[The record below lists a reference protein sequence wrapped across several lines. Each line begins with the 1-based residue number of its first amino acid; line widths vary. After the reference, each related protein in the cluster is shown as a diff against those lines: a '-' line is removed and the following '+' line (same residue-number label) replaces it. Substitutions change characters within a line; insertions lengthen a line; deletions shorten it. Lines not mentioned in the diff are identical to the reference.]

1 MSDGATLIPRT
12 ARDWNDLWRVKQRVR
27 TMNHDASYWN
37 ERAKTFTNKDTPGSY
52 TDRFLALADIHPQ
65 ESVMDMGCGTGNLSV
80 PLGEAGHE
88 VLAADFS
95 SAMLAR
101 LDEALRQ
108 RDIHDV
114 QTKLLSWE
122 DDWETHGVMPGSFDV
137 CIASRSI
144 ATEDLQGALDKLTA
158 TARRRC
164 CITLATGASPRLDM
178 SMLRSIGTPL
188 APSYDDIYALAILQ
202 GEGYAPTLTYID
214 TVRTDRFASFEE
226 ALVRY
231 RDMADDATKE
241 AVSTLSE
248 DELHFRVRAWLTKNL
263 CEQTDEDGNTFLTQ
277 RAPRHVLWAFIAW
290 EV

>member
-1 MSDGATLIPRT
+1 MDHAAPIPQT
-12 ARDWNDLWRVKQRVR
+12 AADWNDLWRAKQRLH
-27 TMNHDASYWN
+27 TMDHDATYWN

-52 TDRFLALADIHPQ
+52 TDRFLTLADIHPQ
-65 ESVMDMGCGTGNLSV
+65 ESIMDMGCGTGNLSV
-80 PLGEAGHE
+80 PLGEADHE

-108 RDIHDV
+108 RDVHDV
-114 QTKLLSWE
+114 RTKLLSWD
-122 DDWETHGVMPGSFDV
+122 DDWQAHGVMPESFDV

-144 ATEDLQGALDKLTA
+144 ATKDLQGALDKLTQ

-164 CITLATGASPRLDM
+164 CITLATGASPRLDT
-178 SMLRSIGTPL
+178 SMLRSIGIPL
-188 APSYDDIYALAILQ
+188 APSYDDIYAVAILQ
-202 GEGYAPTLTYID
+202 GEGYAPSLTYID

-226 ALVRY
+226 ALTRY
-231 RDMADDATKE
+231 CAMADDALQVSPD
-241 AVSTLSE
+241 AVSASE
-248 DELHFRVRAWLTKNL
+248 AHARVRTWITENL
-263 CEQTDEDGNTFLTQ
+263 CEQTGEDGERFLTQ